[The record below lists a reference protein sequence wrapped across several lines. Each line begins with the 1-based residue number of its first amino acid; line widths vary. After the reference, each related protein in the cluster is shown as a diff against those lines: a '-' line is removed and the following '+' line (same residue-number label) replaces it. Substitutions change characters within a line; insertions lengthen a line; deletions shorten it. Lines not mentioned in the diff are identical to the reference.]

1 MDNQLI
7 FRLGKHQRLVN
18 HRLDRWETQRFAHR
32 IWAKD
37 PTLWYPEPQPEITDR
52 LGWLA
57 LPERMQEKYEDI
69 LSFAHRIKGEGFSRI
84 LLLGM
89 GGSSLAPEVF
99 QSVMG
104 NTKDF
109 PELVV
114 LDTTHPAAIDATEKK
129 LDPSSTLILVSS
141 KSGTTLE
148 TLSLFHYFWAWA
160 CEDHD
165 DPGRCFVAI
174 TDEGSPLDG
183 LAKKRKFRR
192 TFHPSPDVGG
202 RYSVFT
208 EFGLVPA
215 ALIGVDIQSLLDKGR
230 IAARAGF
237 APGVEKRDLGIML
250 GAALGELATH
260 KNKLTFMTSPSLSG
274 FPVWLE
280 QLIAESTGKQERGIV
295 PIVDEPSIPAETYSK
310 DRAFVGFFLEEDG
323 DQELEKHFL
332 ELEAIGHPT
341 IRIGMKDKIDLGQEF
356 FRWEMATACAGAALG
371 IHPFNQP
378 DVQTTKDLTRSAMTQ
393 HENTKEISRGPLD
406 TISISEEKACETAVK
421 DAFSKTSPG
430 DYIALQAYL
439 PPNTEVAKALQ
450 SLREA
455 ILKHSQE
462 ATTLGFGP
470 RYLHSTGQ
478 LHKGGP
484 NTLLA
489 IQITDMPQS
498 GLRVPGSGFTF
509 DALIQAQAQ
518 ADCRALQQKKRR
530 ILRISLG
537 QDVIEGLKTLK
548 GFFY

>member
-1 MDNQLI
+1 
-7 FRLGKHQRLVN
+7 
-18 HRLDRWETQRFAHR
+18 
-32 IWAKD
+32 
-37 PTLWYPEPQPEITDR
+37 
-52 LGWLA
+52 
-57 LPERMQEKYEDI
+57 MQEKCEDI
-69 LSFAHRIKGEGFSRI
+69 LSFAHRIKGDGFSRI

-99 QSVMG
+99 QRVMG
-104 NTKDF
+104 NAQGF

-114 LDTTHPAAIDATEKK
+114 LDTTHPAAIVATEKK
-129 LDPSSTLILVSS
+129 LDPSNTLVLVSS

-160 CEDHD
+160 CKCRH
-165 DPGRCFVAI
+165 DPGQCFVAI
-174 TDEGSPLDG
+174 TDEGSPLEG

-192 TFHPSPDVGG
+192 IFHPSPDVGG

-215 ALIGVDIQSLLDKGR
+215 ALIGIDIQSLLDKGR
-230 IAARAGF
+230 IASRTGLS
-237 APGVEKRDLGIML
+237 PEGEKRDLGIML
-250 GAALGELATH
+250 GAALGELASH
-260 KNKLTFMTSPSLSG
+260 RNKPTFMTSPSLSG

-280 QLIAESTGKQERGIV
+280 QLIAESTGKQDHGIV
-295 PIVDEPSIPAETYSK
+295 PVVEEPSVPAEIYSK
-310 DRAFVGFFLEEDG
+310 DRAFVGFFLEADE
-323 DQELEKHFL
+323 DQELERRFL
-332 ELEAIGHPT
+332 ELEALGHPT
-341 IRIGMKDKIDLGQEF
+341 IRIGMKDKTDLGQEF

-393 HENTKEISRGPLD
+393 PENTEETSQGAMD
-406 TISISEEKACETAVK
+406 TISILDEKTCERAVK
-421 DAFSKTSPG
+421 DALSKTSPG
-430 DYIALQAYL
+430 DYVALQAYL
-439 PPNTEVAKALQ
+439 PPCPELTRALQ

-455 ILKHSQE
+455 ILKHSRR

-489 IQITDMPQS
+489 IQIADMPRS
-498 GLRVPGSGFTF
+498 GLHVPGAGFTF

-518 ADCRALQQKKRR
+518 ADHHALQQKKRR
-530 ILRISLG
+530 ILRISIG